1 MTTHSTNEN
10 PAERPAAKESS
21 SALERSRR
29 IARQFM
35 RFGIVGASGFLVNQA
50 VFVLAKKISHDGFE
64 LSPYDVFLNLLG
76 TQFNLR
82 WHHVFSI
89 LAFLVANIWNFVLN
103 RYWTFGGAEKQ
114 KWWKQ
119 LPQFMAVGIFGLIIT
134 LAVSTALV
142 NPESPIALPESFFD
156 DSTGLRTKAY
166 WGNFIGVIVAV
177 PANFL
182 FNKLW
187 TFRVVREKRD
197 HVSHDPKPKHKDPED
212 TVGAVGAVVTGKEEA
227 GKHSAQKPN
236 VTQEDTNNR

>member
-1 MTTHSTNEN
+1 MTTHSTHEN
-10 PAERPAAKESS
+10 PAAQTAAKESS

-50 VFVLAKKISHDGFE
+50 VFVLAKKIFHDGFD
-64 LSPYDVFLNLLG
+64 LSPSQVFLNLLG

-82 WHHVFSI
+82 WYHFFCIV
-89 LAFLVANIWNFVLN
+89 AFLVANIWNFVLN

-134 LAVSTALV
+134 GAVLTALV

-156 DSTGLRTKAY
+156 DSTGLRTKVY
-166 WGNFIGVIVAV
+166 WGNFIGVMVAV

-197 HVSHDPKPKHKDPED
+197 HVSYAVKPNRKDPED
-212 TVGAVGAVVTGKEEA
+212 TVGAVSAVVTGKEKS
-227 GKHSAQKPN
+227 GKKPAQPSHL
-236 VTQEDTNNR
+236 TQEDTTNR